1 MDTIFKID
9 QLLYDDDKDEDPDK
23 IAKGLSL
30 YIHQV
35 IPEMFSWIPLL
46 LISGVYVYLLD
57 DIRKHRFNPRISSR
71 QPRLLFIITLA
82 SYIDVCCKLGI
93 LSLSY
98 TLVDIKCLL
107 AIQKRMFFH
116 YVMYIFMIKRIW
128 VVHRVTK
135 LQNQLYEQQKQNN
148 LSQQSKNDILE
159 EAEIYSEARVGVD
172 TFVNSLIPLI
182 FVGLLATFIP
192 YALVLTP
199 IVEKDLCWFYYVT
212 RSPYQM
218 GTIPVFLYWTQ
229 YVFRFIVTLAEMG
242 LIITVAYNLKKMRK
256 SKADLQSIPDE

>member
-1 MDTIFKID
+1 
-9 QLLYDDDKDEDPDK
+9 
-23 IAKGLSL
+23 
-30 YIHQV
+30 
-35 IPEMFSWIPLL
+35 
-46 LISGVYVYLLD
+46 
-57 DIRKHRFNPRISSR
+57 
-71 QPRLLFIITLA
+71 
-82 SYIDVCCKLGI
+82 
-93 LSLSY
+93 
-98 TLVDIKCLL
+98 
-107 AIQKRMFFH
+107 MFFH

-218 GTIPVFLYWTQ
+218 GTIPVFLYKTQ
-229 YVFRFIVTLAEMG
+229 
-242 LIITVAYNLKKMRK
+242 
-256 SKADLQSIPDE
+256 